1 VSTAGVSTTEQ
12 ARAKPTPQPSA
23 PVHSNLLQ
31 LKCACGGAPGVDGIC
46 GECRE
51 KQLQQNAFSE
61 IDQDRAP
68 HSVRE
73 AFHPPGEP
81 PDLEARALKGPWFGH
96 DFSRIR
102 IHPPAPAGIQ
112 PKLRM
117 STPNDRYEQEADR
130 VAHKVMPVPAPSLQ
144 RQPELDRDEEQLQ
157 TETLAGL
164 IPPFVQRGAMLRSN
178 APASPSSSSF
188 EKRLNSRKGGGS
200 PLPPSVRR
208 DMEPRFGADFG
219 GVRIHTDDEAARMSQ
234 ELNAHAFTH
243 GSAIYFNSGRF
254 DAGSRAGMMLLAHE
268 LTHTIQQG
276 AAPLAAASM
285 LALQQRALQLQ
296 GQAHALQAGIAGIGA
311 GQTPV
316 DIQRF
321 DLGDLVSGVGES
333 LLEAGE
339 FVGESLLDMADL
351 LGESIPDDPIEAIET
366 ILAALEHPLVRP
378 MVWAIPGFI
387 AVKVALRSALEVL
400 KLIQYVIDNQ
410 DRIIEEIKSFIEAR
424 LDEVVPIVE
433 ARFKEVLGFVDSRHF
448 EVIWQG
454 YVWPMLVH
462 LKDNWWETVK
472 AGLWEQ
478 IWPFEGITSLT
489 AVDPNQR
496 TGMGRELGAILDAL
510 SHGFDNLLDANFSQ
524 ALDDFLM
531 IEKNIVA
538 LANRFAG
545 WVSLV
550 IIAIPT
556 IAGAVAGG
564 PVGAVAGA
572 GAGLATAGELGL
584 GLLLANLAV
593 ETAVLLKSVLSLED
607 FESSLTDEEKAR
619 TNHIYYQ
626 RIAESGLALGLMG
639 ALLGLSYFGGKIA
652 QGLLN
657 KLLRY
662 LPKNVQETLLRIA
675 RTMERGARG
684 ERPSEVAKSA
694 GRAPPETVP
703 PETAPPSA
711 AKAPPE
717 TAPPSEVAKALP
729 KTVPSSV
736 QVGENVTVP
745 YKSGRTRAEV
755 VEVDDQFIKFRYQS
769 RKGDRGTITQQ
780 MRREDFERM
789 LTEGKAI
796 RWTAERRRLMTK
808 RPEYDTGLV
817 EDVWNRAKQPDG
829 KVYDPHTGQELTW
842 DPSKNRW
849 DQWHMGHRPGHKYS
863 KLVDDYVE
871 GKITW
876 KEFMKEY
883 NNPNNYW
890 PEHPLENISH
900 RHEL

>member
-1 VSTAGVSTTEQ
+1 MGV
-12 ARAKPTPQPSA
+12 
-23 PVHSNLLQ
+23 
-31 LKCACGGAPGVDGIC
+31 
-46 GECRE
+46 
-51 KQLQQNAFSE
+51 
-61 IDQDRAP
+61 
-68 HSVRE
+68 
-73 AFHPPGEP
+73 
-81 PDLEARALKGPWFGH
+81 
-96 DFSRIR
+96 
-102 IHPPAPAGIQ
+102 Q
-112 PKLRM
+112 PKLQV
-117 STPNDRYEQEADR
+117 STPNDRYEQEANR
-130 VAHKVMPVPAPSLQ
+130 VADQVMPVPAPSLQ
-144 RQPELDRDEEQLQ
+144 RQVEPDGEEERFQ
-157 TETLAGL
+157 TNTLAGR
-164 IPPFVQRGAMLRSN
+164 ITPFAQRDAMLRSN
-178 APASPSSSSF
+178 AAASPSSSSF

-200 PLPPSVRR
+200 PLPSSVRR

-219 GVRIHTDDEAARMSQ
+219 GVRIHTDDEAARMSR
-234 ELNAHAFTH
+234 EMNAHAFTH
-243 GSAIYFNSGRF
+243 GSDIYFNNGRF
-254 DAGSRAGMMLLAHE
+254 DAGSRAGKMLLAHE

-276 AAPLAAASM
+276 AGPRAAAAM
-285 LALQQRALQLQ
+285 PTLQQRALRLQ
-296 GQAHALQAGIAGIGA
+296 GQVHALQVGIADIHA
-311 GQTPV
+311 GQVPLG
-316 DIQRF
+316 IQRL
-321 DLGDLVSGVGES
+321 DLGDLPDIGGLVSGVGESLLEAGEFVGES

-378 MVWAIPGFI
+378 IVWAIPGFI

-410 DRIIEEIKSFIEAR
+410 DRIIEEIKGFIEAR
-424 LDEVVPIVE
+424 LDEVASIVE
-433 ARFKEVLGFVDSRHF
+433 ARLREALALVSGEHL

-489 AVDPNQR
+489 AVDPSQR

-524 ALDDFLM
+524 ALDDFLV

-545 WVSLV
+545 WVSVV

-556 IAGAVAGG
+556 IAGAAAGG
-564 PVGAVAGA
+564 PVGALAGA

-657 KLLRY
+657 KLLQY

-694 GRAPPETVP
+694 GKAPS
-703 PETAPPSA
+703 ETAPPSA
-711 AKAPPE
+711 TKAPPE
-717 TAPPSEVAKALP
+717 TAPPETAPPETAPPEAAPPSGLESRGERPAPEKRATTREQWRTQRSRERMAERLRQPKPKRGTREGEVWRYTRYKLRGAKKPQGGKLTFREWMKRSRGTRGGGPNHEAIQKKRSLEVEGAD
-729 KTVPSSV
+729 TEV
-736 QVGENVTVP
+736 QVGDRFADAYWPDGPNGKPVYHQIGGRNKRGDPIIREREAINDIRNVV
-745 YKSGRTRAEV
+745 G
-755 VEVDDQFIKFRYQS
+755 DDADIWFWDKNDPSAKTPTLINP
-769 RKGDRGTITQQ
+769 D
-780 MRREDFERM
+780 
-789 LTEGKAI
+789 
-796 RWTAERRRLMTK
+796 
-808 RPEYDTGLV
+808 
-817 EDVWNRAKQPDG
+817 KQPG
-829 KVYDPHTGQELTW
+829 
-842 DPSKNRW
+842 
-849 DQWHMGHRPGHKYS
+849 
-863 KLVDDYVE
+863 
-871 GKITW
+871 W
-876 KEFMKEY
+876 K
-883 NNPNNYW
+883 
-890 PEHPLENISH
+890 
-900 RHEL
+900 